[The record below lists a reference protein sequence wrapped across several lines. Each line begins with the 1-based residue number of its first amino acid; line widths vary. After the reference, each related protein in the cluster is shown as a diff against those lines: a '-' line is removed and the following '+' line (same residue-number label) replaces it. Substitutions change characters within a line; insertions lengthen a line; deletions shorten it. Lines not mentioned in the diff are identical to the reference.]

1 VEAVRVSGRSY
12 PSLCDICGARAV
24 RLTSQPL
31 PMEYREGTFAVE
43 GFEYERCGAC
53 GESFIDAAQMDDIQR
68 AGVEAARVG
77 LGRLSSADIRAMR
90 LTLGITQAVLEG
102 QLGVS
107 AGTVG
112 RWERGE
118 ELQTRIADNF
128 MRLLS
133 AHPELVAEA
142 AGAVARESR
151 GPYRPRR

>member
-1 VEAVRVSGRSY
+1 MGRREY
-12 PSLCDICGARAV
+12 PSRCGVCGAREV
-24 RLTSQPL
+24 QLTSDPL

-43 GFEYERCGAC
+43 GFEYERCDAC
-53 GESFIDAAQMDDIQR
+53 GEVFIDAGQMDEIQQ
-68 AGVEAARVG
+68 AGVEAARVA
-77 LGRLSSADIRAMR
+77 LGRLSSSSIRDMR
-90 LTLGITQAVLEG
+90 LALGITQAVLES

-128 MRLLS
+128 MRLLG

-142 AGAVARESR
+142 VGAMAREGR
-151 GPYRPRR
+151 GPYRPRK

>member
-1 VEAVRVSGRSY
+1 MGRRKY
-12 PSLCDICGARAV
+12 PSRCSVCGARAV

-43 GFEYERCGAC
+43 GFEYERCEAC
-53 GESFIDAAQMDDIQR
+53 GESFIDAEQMDDVQR

-77 LGRLSSADIRAMR
+77 LGRLSSADIREMR
-90 LTLGITQAVLEG
+90 LALGITQAVLER

-107 AGTVG
+107 SGTVG

-128 MRLLS
+128 MRLLG
-133 AHPELVAEA
+133 AHPEFVAEA
-142 AGAVARESR
+142 TGAAARESR
-151 GPYRPRR
+151 GPYRPRK